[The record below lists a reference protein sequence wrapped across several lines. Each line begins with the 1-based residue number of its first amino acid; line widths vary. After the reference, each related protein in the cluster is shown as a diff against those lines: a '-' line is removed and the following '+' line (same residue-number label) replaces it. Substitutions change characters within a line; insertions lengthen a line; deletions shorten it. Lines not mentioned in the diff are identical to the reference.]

1 MVSGGDVGVENDDRD
16 VENRNNVVNSF
27 ADVPGSGDSWVF
39 PGAGELAGLYYLV
52 DTDEPFP
59 EVCNL

>member
-16 VENRNNVVNSF
+16 VENSNNVVNNF
-27 ADVPGSGDSWVF
+27 AGVPGSGDNWVF